1 LLVRGALRP
10 KLGDVAVSARSE
22 SALLITLVSASA
34 GSGKTTHL
42 TTEVTSALRTDT
54 ELESLVAVTYTR
66 KAAAELTARIRH
78 SLIKEGEHE
87 AAQRLPLAYVG
98 TVHSV
103 CLRLLQEFAI
113 EAGLPPD
120 ISVVPGAEARLLRE
134 ALESALQPNLR
145 LRIEELAAKFQI
157 RWDAKIQR
165 VDWIT
170 PVQDIMTLARSNRIP
185 PEALE
190 QMGQRSADDLLSLLE
205 ESTTTEEE
213 LDRDCQNALAC
224 ATKALADVD
233 DGQANTKL
241 VRETIDEILRSAQK
255 GALRWV
261 DWVRLTNLAPGKAA
275 KYAVAPL
282 QLAASRVSQHPRLRA
297 ELLEYTLAIYAAAA
311 SGLVAYN
318 QWKKRRRLVDF
329 VDLVDG
335 ALTLLEDPTIASEI
349 QARLSLLVVDEFQ
362 DTSPVQLALF
372 VQLHS
377 LAGRSIWVGDRKQC
391 IFEFAGADPLLM
403 EALITWVNESGGDT
417 LHLPVNWRARPEL
430 VTICSKLFA
439 GAFARHG
446 YSAEEVVV
454 TAKRSTPERLARLA
468 PLGVWLLETKSQAGD
483 AIAIAEGIRRLLAD
497 PAQTPVV
504 DRATDDVRDVIPG
517 DIAILVATNAEAER
531 LATALWRRGVRANVA
546 RAGLL
551 ATPEGTLV
559 TAALRAL
566 LDKRDSLSRAVI
578 DALTGYDGKEP
589 EAWLTDRLRDEQIR
603 HDGNGW
609 DAPSCDTRSAAVKVV
624 EALVPDLEGASPAEA
639 LDSVLAAL
647 DMIAIASRWPDP
659 AQRVANLDSLRAMA
673 TDYEERCGYEREAAT
688 IAGLLR
694 YFDEAAQEV
703 LVREEMRA
711 SDEQHAASDGGAV
724 TVFTYHRAKGLEWP
738 IVVLTSLGRAER
750 RHAFDVW
757 PETDRLSFDPANP
770 LGDRWIRYWPWPFG
784 QSTKTP
790 LRQRAEASEVGRAVA
805 DREERERV
813 RLLYVGF
820 TRARDHLV
828 LAARLGKKGVST
840 DWLDELRHASGEKL
854 LELPGDES
862 EEGTVFL
869 GEAGNRVRLAA
880 RVWKLSSGDEPP
892 LRLDTDSR
900 TLVFARPDAPKRTL
914 QPYWVQPS
922 RAAADWPETAKPC
935 EVIECRS
942 IGERLALGDT
952 HGVDW
957 SIVGN
962 AIHDFLLADAHDLTE
977 SNRRARAER
986 ILAASDLLS
995 VLGPDSLL
1003 RAGNQ
1008 LRKWVES
1015 CWPGATWYRE
1025 MPVTASIATSAGERR
1040 LSGRMDLLLVTTNGA
1055 VIIDHKSHPGGEAT
1069 WEEKA
1074 REHAPQL
1081 NAYTHALEASG
1092 LNVVSKW
1099 LHFPVSAGV
1108 ARLV

>member
-1 LLVRGALRP
+1 MWP
-10 KLGDVAVSARSE
+10 SLGDIAVSPPSE
-22 SALLITLVSASA
+22 SARRITLVGASA
-34 GSGKTTHL
+34 GSGKTTRL
-42 TTEVTSALRTDT
+42 TTEVTSALRKDT
-54 ELESLVAVTYTR
+54 KLDGLVAVTYTR

-113 EAGLPPD
+113 DAGLPPAV
-120 ISVVPGAEARLLRE
+120 SVVPGAEVRLLRE
-134 ALESALQPNLR
+134 ALESALQPDLR
-145 LRIEELAAKFQI
+145 GRIEELAAKFQI

-170 PVQDIMTLARSNRIP
+170 PVQDIMTLARSNRMP
-185 PEALE
+185 PEALQ
-190 QMGQRSADDLLSLLE
+190 QMGQRSADQLLSLFE
-205 ESTTTEEE
+205 EPPANEET
-213 LDRDCQNALAC
+213 LDRDFLAALERA
-224 ATKALADVD
+224 ATALADVD
-233 DGQANTKL
+233 DGQTNTDSARAA
-241 VRETIDEILRSAQK
+241 VAETLRVARRQST
-255 GALRWV
+255 RWG
-261 DWVRLTNLAPGKAA
+261 DWVRLTNLQPGKAA
-275 KYAVAPL
+275 KHAVAPL
-282 QLAASRVSQHPRLRA
+282 QLVASRVLQHPRLRE
-297 ELLEYTLAIYAAAA
+297 ELHEYTLAIYAAAA
-311 SGLVAYN
+311 SGLIAYS

-329 VDLVDG
+329 VDMVDG
-335 ALTLLEDPTIASEI
+335 ALTLLEAPSIASEI
-349 QARLSLLVVDEFQ
+349 RDRLSLLAVDEFQ

-372 VQLHS
+372 VQLHA
-377 LAGRSIWVGDRKQC
+377 LAGRSFWVGDRKQC
-391 IFEFAGADPLLM
+391 IFEFAGADPSLM
-403 EALITWVNESGGDT
+403 ETLITWVNEGGGET
-417 LHLPVNWRARPEL
+417 SHLPFNWRARPEL
-430 VTICSKLFA
+430 VTMCSQLFSRA
-439 GAFARHG
+439 LARHG
-446 YSAEEVVV
+446 YSIEEIVV
-454 TAKRSTPERLARLA
+454 TAKRGTPERLAKLA
-468 PLGVWLLETKSQAGD
+468 PLGVWLLDTKSQAGD
-483 AIAIAEGIRRLLAD
+483 AEAIAEGIRRLLAV

-504 DRATDDVRDVIPG
+504 DRATDDVRDVSPG
-517 DIAILVATNAEAER
+517 DIAILIATNAEAER
-531 LATALWRRGVRANVA
+531 LATALGRRGVRANVA

-559 TAALRAL
+559 TAALRTL

-578 DALTGYDGKEP
+578 DALTGYDGMEP
-589 EAWLTDRLRDEQIR
+589 EAWLTDRLREEQIR
-603 HDGNGW
+603 HDGNDL
-609 DAPSCDTRSAAVKVV
+609 DAPSCDTRSVAVKVV
-624 EALVPDLEGASPAEA
+624 EALVPDLEGASPTEA
-639 LDSVLAAL
+639 LDRVLAAL

-673 TDYEERCGYEREAAT
+673 KDYENRCAYEREAAT

-694 YFDEAAQEV
+694 YFDEAARKV
-703 LVREEMRA
+703 LMREEMRA
-711 SDEQHAASDGGAV
+711 SDEQHAAADGGAV
-724 TVFTYHRAKGLEWP
+724 TVFTYHHAKGLEWP
-738 IVVLTSLGRAER
+738 IVVLASLGRSER

-790 LRQRAEASEVGRAVA
+790 LRKRAEDSEVGRAVA

-840 DWLDELRHASGEKL
+840 DWLDELRHTSGEKL
-854 LELPGDES
+854 LELPCDES
-862 EEGTVFL
+862 EGTVFL
-869 GEAGNRVRLAA
+869 GEAGNQVRIAA
-880 RVWKLSSGDEPP
+880 RVWKLSSGNEPP

-914 QPYWVQPS
+914 QPYSIQPS
-922 RAAADWPETAKPC
+922 RAAVDWLETVKPC

-942 IGERLALGDT
+942 IGERLTLGDT
-952 HGVDW
+952 RGVDW

-962 AIHDFLLADAHDLTE
+962 AIHDFLLADAHNLTE
-977 SNRRARAER
+977 GTRRARAER
-986 ILAASDLLS
+986 ILAASELLS

-1008 LRKWVES
+1008 LRKWIES
-1015 CWPGATWYRE
+1015 AWPGAMWYRE
-1025 MPVTASIATSAGERR
+1025 MPVTVAITTPDGDRR
-1040 LSGRMDLLLVTTNGA
+1040 LSGMMDLLLVTTDGA
-1055 VIIDHKSHPGGEAT
+1055 VIIDHKSYPGGEAT

-1081 NAYTHALEASG
+1081 NAYAYALKASG
-1092 LNVVSKW
+1092 LKVIAKW